1 MKGVKNYAAKT
12 QRSQKCER
20 GIKNKVPRRYLEG
33 VASRRSQKCDRGVSN
48 EAAGAKSGIK
58 GLRNEAA
65 KTQKSQKCER
75 GIKNNVPATTFA
87 RGGEP
92 QEPKV

>member
-12 QRSQKCER
+12 QSSQKCER
-20 GIKNKVPRRYLEG
+20 GIKNKVPRRHLQG

-48 EAAGAKSGIK
+48 EIAGAKSVIRVSGM
-58 GLRNEAA
+58 RRRR
-65 KTQKSQKCER
+65 QKSQKCET
-75 GIKNNVPATTFA
+75 GIENKVPATTFA